1 MVKLNKIN
9 RLVWVLLLSLFVT
22 AVSAQSVTIVKAGKA
37 VNLFPPDPG
46 YVFETKD
53 GQLLL
58 KGEGLTFFVKA
69 RLDGEF
75 TLKARMAIEKAGGV
89 KPAII
94 FNGVNSFAFDGGNI
108 GLEGLLFGPVLR
120 KQVQWNSHAPASV
133 AAGKAF
139 DLEIR
144 RWNPGNGKASLLI
157 TIDGEKILEIPD
169 VAAEITSIAL
179 RPDQAV
185 VRIQSL
191 TLEGDVVGGELAA
204 SSAKESAT
212 KLKSWKTQQAALK
225 WFDIS
230 GETNRQ
236 VFLLQGTEEIAG
248 GHPTT
253 VLMGDNKTMFAV
265 WTKGHGAGCGPMA
278 RSDDGGLT
286 WTRLDHTLPSN
297 FANHINCP
305 SIYRLVDPRGKERL
319 WVFSALSSKAPEDS
333 PNKRGWIPRLLS
345 EDGGK
350 TWTEEMPLSPPGDSR
365 FRNVMAFS
373 SIVRLKD
380 GSYLGEFHRGKD
392 PTKNQSDLEVVQSI
406 TRDGGFT
413 WSDPVV
419 AGYVKGK
426 DLCEPYVFRS
436 PDGSELCTIMRDNQ
450 RTGTSM
456 VMFSKDEG
464 KTWSTPMDTPWGLT
478 GDRHQGIQ
486 LPDGRL
492 VIVFRD
498 YAPGSPSRDKFAAW
512 IGTYN
517 DIKQGHTGQYHVKLL
532 HAYSDCGY
540 PGIHQLP
547 DGTIIATTYGKYW
560 NDARKYSVVSV
571 RFKISEIDARAA
583 KNSK

>member
-1 MVKLNKIN
+1 MKHPLPFVIAAFLASPFT
-9 RLVWVLLLSLFVT
+9 LLHAETVE
-22 AVSAQSVTIVKAGKA
+22 VVQSGKA

-58 KGEGLTFFVKA
+58 KGEDLTFFVKA
-69 RLDGEF
+69 KLGAEF
-75 TLKARMAIEKAGGV
+75 TLKARLAIEKADGV
-89 KPAII
+89 KPALI
-94 FNGVNSFAFDGGNI
+94 FNGVDIFAFDGGKI
-108 GLEGLLFGPVLR
+108 LLDGVNVFGPPRR
-120 KQVQWNSHAPASV
+120 KQVPWNSKAPASV
-133 AAGKAF
+133 AAGEAF
-139 DLEIR
+139 ALEIR
-144 RWNPGNGKASLLI
+144 RWKSGNGTASLLI
-157 TIDGEKILEIPD
+157 SLDGEKSLEIPD
-169 VAAEITSIAL
+169 VAAEIESIAL
-179 RPDQAV
+179 RPGQSV
-185 VRIQSL
+185 LRIQSL

-212 KLKSWKTQQAALK
+212 KLESWKTQQATLK
-225 WFDIS
+225 RFDIS
-230 GETNRQ
+230 GDTNRQ
-236 VFLLQGTEEIAG
+236 VFLFKGTEEIAG

-286 WTRLDHTLPSN
+286 WTRLDDSLPPN
-297 FANHINCP
+297 YANHQNCP
-305 SIYRLVDPRGKERL
+305 SLYRLVDSQGKERL
-319 WVFSALSSKAPEDS
+319 WVFSALSSKAPEES

-350 TWTEEMPLSPPGDSR
+350 TWTEEMPLSPHGDSR

-373 SIVRLKD
+373 SIVRLND
-380 GSYLGEFHRGKD
+380 GSYLGVFHRGKD
-392 PTKNQSDLEVVQSI
+392 PTKNQNDLEVVQST
-406 TRDGGFT
+406 TRDGGLT

-419 AGYVKGK
+419 VGYVKGK

-436 PDGSELCTIMRDNQ
+436 PGGSELCTIMRDNQ

-464 KTWSTPMDTPWGLT
+464 KTWSAPVDTPWGLT

-498 YAPGSPSRDKFAAW
+498 YAPGSPSHGKFVAW
-512 IGTYN
+512 IGTYD
-517 DIKQGHTGQYHVKLL
+517 DIKQGHPGQYHVKLL
-532 HAYSDCGY
+532 HFYSDCGY
-540 PGIHQLP
+540 PSIHQLP
-547 DGTIIATTYGKYW
+547 DGTIVATTYGKYW
-560 NDARKYSVVSV
+560 NDERKYSVVSV
-571 RFKISEIDARAA
+571 RFKIEEIDALAA
-583 KNSK
+583 KQHK